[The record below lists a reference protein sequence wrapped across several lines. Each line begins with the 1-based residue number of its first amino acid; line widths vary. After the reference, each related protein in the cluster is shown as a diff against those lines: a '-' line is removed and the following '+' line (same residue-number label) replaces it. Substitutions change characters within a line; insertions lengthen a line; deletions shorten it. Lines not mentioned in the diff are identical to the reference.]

1 MRCAEASGFKS
12 QLVIFRQLKNRS
24 LWLLCVV
31 LVNCLVQL
39 VFVDIQPGQEQL
51 SLLTHSSQLQS
62 TYKRIGKH
70 IPTHD
75 QSARSIQQTDQQKS
89 EDPHVYLS
97 VHIDGYAEM
106 AHSHLGLL
114 PSLLEE
120 GC

>member
-1 MRCAEASGFKS
+1 MRFAEASGFKS

-51 SLLTHSSQLQS
+51 SLLNHSSQLQS

-75 QSARSIQQTDQQKS
+75 QSASSIQQTDQQKS
-89 EDPHVYLS
+89 EGPHVYLS
-97 VHIDGYAEM
+97 VHTTNMLKLRIVI
-106 AHSHLGLL
+106 
-114 PSLLEE
+114 
-120 GC
+120 